1 MPYNQILQTTVLK
14 CEHDNLRKF
23 ARFKKIEQVEEFFK
37 IVLKR
42 SSSQQQLVLDFVLAQ
57 RAKKLT
63 TETPQI
69 TNHNFFVPYCINQS
83 VNRQLYLINRNVNQL
98 V

>member
-1 MPYNQILQTTVLK
+1 MLYVTKQFKTTAFK
-14 CEHDNLRKF
+14 CKCNNLRKF
-23 ARFKKIEQVEEFFK
+23 ARFKKIEQIEEFFQ

-57 RAKKLT
+57 RAEKLT

-69 TNHNFFVPYCINQS
+69 TNHHRHTGQFF
-83 VNRQLYLINRNVNQL
+83 LGGG
-98 V
+98 